1 MEKQRTREEINKEY
15 TWDLS
20 LIFKTDEEFLNEVE
34 RLKKDILKIEE
45 YKNFNTSSKSLYD
58 FINSL
63 IKGKEPGI

>member
-34 RLKKDILKIEE
+34 KLKK
-45 YKNFNTSSKSLYD
+45 
-58 FINSL
+58 
-63 IKGKEPGI
+63 